1 MAALPVQVELGGTWE
16 EAPQLPQ
23 GDVPGGAFRAG
34 DQFQKETPGFIHFF
48 VQKSPEAGRNI
59 LFSCL

>member
-1 MAALPVQVELGGTWE
+1 M
-16 EAPQLPQ
+16 
-23 GDVPGGAFRAG
+23 PGGAFRSG

-59 LFSCL
+59 LCFLAFDRDSHLKAELPR